1 MNDRQTVNQ
10 RSGLTLDDVYYVL
23 FKHKWKIICCS
34 AAGLLGVI
42 AFVTLR
48 PPMYESEAKLF
59 IRYVLDSKSPSTTP
73 DDSRVISSYGGQSVI
88 NSEIEILNSLDLAE
102 QVVDAIGPDKILA
115 KAGGGKDRIKAANVV
130 RSGLVIE
137 VPEKSNVMRILFQ
150 HPDPDIVQP
159 VLMGLIDSYLK
170 RHAEIHQAFGVV
182 DDFLSQETDQLRAQL
197 AQTEEE
203 LRQARNKAG
212 VISLEDSKKDYTDQI
227 AKIRQEIFDAE
238 AELAEHQATLKAI
251 TPAAPGSVE
260 PTNTEPAT
268 ASLPVDE
275 YKSVLMR
282 VDGLWK
288 REQELATQFTD
299 ENTLVKGIRQQIAEA
314 EQSKRTLEEKYPALT
329 RLGVLVSNPGTQRA
343 GNSVDVGTEI
353 AHVLAIQS
361 KIKVLSGQLDQ
372 IRKEA
377 GNMDQMDATI
387 SELQRKK
394 KLDEANYQ
402 YFSSSLEQA
411 RIDEAL
417 NHGKISNI
425 SKIQAPSPPFRAP
438 LGSPK
443 KIAMIVAG
451 GVVLGLGWAFLIE
464 LCLDRSV
471 KRPIDVQT
479 KLRLPLFLTIP
490 VVNRNGHRRLAK
502 ADKDTLRAL
511 KPADSGAPPAPAV
524 SGPSPDNGSH
534 GIEAWSPRLPLH
546 PFYEALRDRLVMYF
560 EIRGITHKPKLVAV
574 TSASRGA
581 GVTTTA
587 AGLAATLS
595 ETGDGNVLLVD
606 MNQEQGAALQFC
618 QGRPVAK
625 LEEALYQ
632 KDGAFVQ
639 DKLYVVTE
647 TEVANGSKL
656 PRILPKRFT
665 SLVPKLKASDYDY
678 IIFDMPAITQT
689 SVTPRLAGFMD
700 MVLLVIESEKT
711 DRQLVQQSCAL
722 LAESKVNVAA
732 VLNKTRT
739 YVPPRLRQEFLSDS

>member
-1 MNDRQTVNQ
+1 MK

-34 AAGLLGVI
+34 AAGLLGAVALV
-42 AFVTLR
+42 AFW

-73 DDSRVISSYGGQSVI
+73 DDSRVISSYSGQNVI

-102 QVVDAIGPDKILA
+102 QVVDTIGPDRILA

-130 RSGLVIE
+130 RKGLVVE
-137 VPEKSNVMRILFQ
+137 VPERSTVMRIVFR
-150 HPDPDIVQP
+150 HPDPEIVQP
-159 VLMGLIDSYLK
+159 VLTGLIDSYFK
-170 RHAEIHQAFGVV
+170 KHAEIHQAFGVV

-251 TPAAPGSVE
+251 TPAAPGSAE
-260 PTNTEPAT
+260 PTNAEPAA

-275 YKSVLMR
+275 YKSVVMR
-282 VDGLWK
+282 VDQLLK
-288 REQELATQFTD
+288 REQELTIQFTD
-299 ENTLVKGIRQQIAEA
+299 ENTLVKGLRQQIAEA
-314 EQSKRTLEEKYPALT
+314 EQSKRTLEEKYPALP
-329 RLGVLVSNPGTQRA
+329 RLGISVSNPGAQRA
-343 GNSVDVGTEI
+343 GNSVDVGMET

-425 SKIQAPSPPFRAP
+425 SKIQAPSPPLRAP

-443 KIAMIVAG
+443 IIAMIVAG

-471 KRPIDVQT
+471 KRPIDVLT

-490 VVNRNGHRRLAK
+490 DVNRNGHRRLAK
-502 ADKDTLRAL
+502 MDKLRAL
-511 KPADSGAPPAPAV
+511 KPADSGAPPAPAD

-560 EIRGITHKPKLVAV
+560 EVRGITHKPKLVAV

-618 QGRPVAK
+618 QGRPVAN
-625 LEEALYQ
+625 LEEALYK
-632 KDGAFVQ
+632 KDSALVQ

-647 TEVANGSKL
+647 TEVAIGSKL

-665 SLVPKLKASDYDY
+665 NLVPKLKASDYDY

-739 YVPPRLRQEFLSDS
+739 YVPPRLHQEFLSNS

>member
-1 MNDRQTVNQ
+1 MNDRQTMNQ

-34 AAGLLGVI
+34 AAGLLGAI

-48 PPMYESEAKLF
+48 PPLYESEAKLF
-59 IRYVLDSKSPSTTP
+59 IRYVLDSKSPSPTP
-73 DDSRVISSYGGQSVI
+73 DDSRVISSYDGMNVI

-102 QVVDAIGPDKILA
+102 QVVDTIGPDRILA

-130 RSGLVIE
+130 RKGLVVE
-137 VPEKSNVMRILFQ
+137 VPNKSNVMRILFQ

-159 VLMGLIDSYLK
+159 VLTGLIDSYLK
-170 RHAEIHQAFGVV
+170 KHGEIHQAFGVV
-182 DDFLSQETDQLRAQL
+182 DDFLSQETDQLRTQL

-238 AELAEHQATLKAI
+238 AELAEHQAILKAI
-251 TPAAPGSVE
+251 TPAVPGSAE
-260 PTNTEPAT
+260 ATNTEPVA

-275 YKSVLMR
+275 YKSVSTR
-282 VDGLWK
+282 VDELWK
-288 REQELATQFTD
+288 RQQELAAQFTD
-299 ENTLVKGIRQQIAEA
+299 ENTLVKGIREQIAEA
-314 EQSKRTLEEKYPALT
+314 EKSKRTLEEKYPALA
-329 RLGVLVSNPGTQRA
+329 RLGVSVSNPRAQRD
-343 GNSVDVGTEI
+343 GNSVDVGTETTQ
-353 AHVLAIQS
+353 VLAIQT
-361 KIKVLSGQLDQ
+361 KIKVLTGQLDQ

-394 KLDEANYQ
+394 KLNEANYQ

-411 RIDEAL
+411 RIDEAV
-417 NHGKISNI
+417 NHGKLSNI
-425 SKIQAPSPPFRAP
+425 SKIQAPSPPFRAR
-438 LGSPK
+438 GSPK
-443 KIAMIVAG
+443 QIAMILAG
-451 GVVLGLGWAFLIE
+451 GVVLGLGWTLLVE

-490 VVNRNGHRRLAK
+490 DVNRNGHRRLAK
-502 ADKDTLRAL
+502 VDKDKFRAL
-511 KPADSGAPPAPAV
+511 KPADSGAPPAPAI
-524 SGPSPDNGSH
+524 SGPSPDKRSD
-534 GIEAWSPRLPLH
+534 GIETWSPNLPLL

-560 EIRGITHKPKLVAV
+560 EVRGIAHKPKLIAV
-574 TSASRGA
+574 TSANHGA

-606 MNQEQGAALQFC
+606 MNQEQGAAQQFC

-632 KDGAFVQ
+632 KDSALVQ

-665 SLVPKLKASDYDY
+665 NLVPKLKASDYDY

-700 MVLLVIESEKT
+700 MVLLVIECEKT